1 METVTVSPRFQVV
14 IPRKVRGSLDIRPA
28 RSEGSSGVGTNIPD
42 GTKKGK
48 SAPSR
53 GVVPCSFPAP
63 PFTGRGSRYFSRYA
77 PISPKRLAHF
87 AASISLPVVGH
98 ALGEQTTFTVGGS
111 LPSSLLYLMKSAHTP
126 ANCP

>member
-1 METVTVSPRFQVV
+1 METVTVSSRFQVV

-42 GTKKGK
+42 GTKIGK

-53 GVVPCSFPAP
+53 GAVPCSFPAP
-63 PFTGRGSRYFSRYA
+63 PFTGRGSRYFPRYA

-98 ALGEQTTFTVGGS
+98 ALGEQLMPTVAGS
-111 LPSSLLYLMKSAHTP
+111 LPSPLAYLMKELQASAKSM
-126 ANCP
+126 